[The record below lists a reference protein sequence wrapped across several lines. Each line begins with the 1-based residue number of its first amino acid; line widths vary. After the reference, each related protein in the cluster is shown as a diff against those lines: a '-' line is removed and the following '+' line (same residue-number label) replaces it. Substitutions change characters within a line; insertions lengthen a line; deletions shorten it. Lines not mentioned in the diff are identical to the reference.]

1 MQIVPGS
8 NRRSYDVRGTDR
20 LVVGIQPLRGRLLEI
35 IMNISPVAQHSPTF
49 IGETVVVVV
58 EPTTTQ
64 LTDILT

>member
-8 NRRSYDVRGTDR
+8 NRRSYDVRDTDR
-20 LVVGIQPLRGRLLEI
+20 LVGIQPLRGRLLEI

-49 IGETVVVVV
+49 IGETVV